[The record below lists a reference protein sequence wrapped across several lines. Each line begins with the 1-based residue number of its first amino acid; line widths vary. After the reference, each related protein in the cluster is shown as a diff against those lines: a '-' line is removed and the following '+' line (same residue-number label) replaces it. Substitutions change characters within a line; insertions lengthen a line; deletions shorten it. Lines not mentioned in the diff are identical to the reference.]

1 MIPPAQSPIHRL
13 VSRWWGTPA
22 PPLLTTDAKRLSLW
36 LAAVDEIVVHQS
48 TGTIYDPLA
57 DNRFLWAAQWLDVG
71 SQCRSSIDPA
81 VTLAAEYIF
90 AAPRSPSRQHLA
102 AGD

>member
-1 MIPPAQSPIHRL
+1 MIPHAQSPIHRL

-22 PPLLTTDAKRLSLW
+22 PALLTTNAKRLSLW
-36 LAAVDEIVVHQS
+36 LAAVDEMVVNQS

-71 SQCRSSIDPA
+71 SQCRRSIDPSVA
-81 VTLAAEYIF
+81 LAAEYIF
-90 AAPRSPSRQHLA
+90 DPPRPPSRQHLA
-102 AGD
+102 AGS